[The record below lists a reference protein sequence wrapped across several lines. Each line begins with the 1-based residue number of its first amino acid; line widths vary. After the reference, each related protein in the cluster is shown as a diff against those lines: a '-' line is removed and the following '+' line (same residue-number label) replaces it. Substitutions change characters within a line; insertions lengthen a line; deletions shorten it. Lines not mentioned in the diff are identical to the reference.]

1 MVKREFGGSNRGQR
15 DTKHFGGDD
24 AGRQRG
30 VLAGPETR
38 TLSLT
43 DHHDDLGC
51 SVLVLSV
58 HYVAQSVQ
66 SVIRTEYCRCN

>member
-1 MVKREFGGSNRGQR
+1 MVKREFGGSNKGQR

-24 AGRQRG
+24 AGRQRR

-43 DHHDDLGC
+43 DHHDNLGC
-51 SVLVLSV
+51 AVRFVLSV
-58 HYVAQSVQ
+58 LRSVRTMWLNQS
-66 SVIRTEYCRCN
+66 IL